1 MFKEL
6 YSAYFSDFAVPV
18 TVAGAATLGIF
29 DKQFQRSFGIVA
41 GDNPVLVVETS
52 KTADA
57 VEGDEVVIDS
67 VTYSVASIEHD
78 GNGITVLQ
86 LELAS

>member
-1 MFKEL
+1 MFAEL
-6 YSAYFSDFAVPV
+6 YSVYFSDFAVPV
-18 TVAGAATLGIF
+18 TVAGAATKGIF
-29 DKQFQRSFGIVA
+29 DKQYQQSFGIVA

-52 KTADA
+52 KAVDA

-67 VTYSVASIEHD
+67 VTYTVASVEPD
-78 GNGITVLQ
+78 GTGITILQ